1 MHQGVGS
8 PSTVVQPVQVVPI
21 KIKGKLHSA
30 SGSAPDMVE
39 HVEVVVVDR
48 YGALVLEVVVEVVVV
63 MVVVVPVLVDAGGAE
78 TPEI

>member
-1 MHQGVGS
+1 
-8 PSTVVQPVQVVPI
+8 
-21 KIKGKLHSA
+21 
-30 SGSAPDMVE
+30 MVE